1 MKNYEPNFHASSGS
15 TNAPVNGL
23 PGRGGGGGGGEY
35 IGKTTRF
42 NHYIMEI
49 VAKMSN
55 PAGLPRSLVWGE

>member
-1 MKNYEPNFHASSGS
+1 MNLIFM
-15 TNAPVNGL
+15 PVVETL
-23 PGRGGGGGGGEY
+23 MHQSMVCPGERGGGY